1 MRGQATLAP
10 QRRVVRVPQWSRPVP
25 PYHRAQLALGT
36 FGAVDGDRDKPTDE
50 NGAVTD
56 RPPDGT
62 RWMRYVWLVYLGAL
76 FFQPAFDPT
85 AGLRDWVAVVALI
98 AVFLPLYI
106 AGNRAADDRHLLL
119 IVGAMAALG
128 LAGSLINGGASV
140 FVIYAAALAA
150 YLEPVRRAVL
160 VIAALVGV
168 LGLMVVIA
176 PVPLPSRLIGLGL
189 ALIFTIVTGAANI
202 FDAERERAERR
213 LRRADE
219 EIERLAALAERER
232 IARDLHDLL
241 GHTLSLIVVKSELA
255 VRLAESEPARATDEM
270 RDVERIGREALGE
283 VRAAVVGYR
292 AQGLRGEL
300 VGAQRALAAAAVE
313 ATVEADLP
321 ALPIAYESALAL
333 ALRESVTNVV
343 RHAGARHATVRIGVE
358 ESSVVLEVIDDG
370 RGGSGPEG
378 AGLTGMRER
387 IDALGGV
394 VQRDGDSGTRVRVTL
409 PVEATT
415 RAIGARAS
423 ESSGHP

>member
-1 MRGQATLAP
+1 M
-10 QRRVVRVPQWSRPVP
+10 
-25 PYHRAQLALGT
+25 
-36 FGAVDGDRDKPTDE
+36 
-50 NGAVTD
+50 TD

-62 RWMRYVWLVYLGAL
+62 RWMRYIWLVYLVAL
-76 FFQPAFDPT
+76 FFQPAFDPKSD
-85 AGLRDWVAVVALI
+85 LRDWVAIAALLG
-98 AVFLPLYI
+98 VFLPLYV
-106 AGNRAADDRHLLL
+106 AGYRAVEDRQLLL

-128 LAGSLINGGASV
+128 VAGSLINGGASV

-160 VIAALVGV
+160 VVAALVGV
-168 LGLMVVIA
+168 LGLMMVIS
-176 PVPLPSRLIGLGL
+176 PVPLPSRFLGL
-189 ALIFTIVTGAANI
+189 VPALVFTIVTGAANI
-202 FDAERERAERR
+202 FDAERERAQRR

-255 VRLAESEPARATDEM
+255 ARLAQSEPARAGDEM

-292 AQGLRGEL
+292 AKGLRGEL
-300 VGAQRALAAAAVE
+300 DGARRALAAAGVE

-343 RHAGARHATVRIGVE
+343 RHADARHATIRIVVE
-358 ESSVVLEVIDDG
+358 ESRVVLEVADDG
-370 RGGSGPEG
+370 RGGAGPEG

-387 IDALGGV
+387 IAALGGAV
-394 VQRDGDSGTRVRVTL
+394 KRDGESGMRVRVTL
-409 PVEATT
+409 PVEAT
-415 RAIGARAS
+415 RVAGARRS
-423 ESSGHP
+423 ESSGHS

>member
-1 MRGQATLAP
+1 M
-10 QRRVVRVPQWSRPVP
+10 
-25 PYHRAQLALGT
+25 
-36 FGAVDGDRDKPTDE
+36 
-50 NGAVTD
+50 TD

-85 AGLRDWVAVVALI
+85 AGPLDWVAAVALI
-98 AVFLPLYI
+98 AVFLPLYV
-106 AGNRAADDRHLLL
+106 AGYRAADDRQLLL

-128 LAGSLINGGASV
+128 VAGSLINGGASV
-140 FVIYAAALAA
+140 FVIYAAAIAA
-150 YLEPVRRAVL
+150 YLEPARRAVL

-168 LGLMVVIA
+168 LGLMLVIS
-176 PVPLPSRLIGLGL
+176 PVPIPWRFLGL
-189 ALIFTIVTGAANI
+189 VPALVFTIVTGAANI
-202 FDAERERAERR
+202 FDAERERAQRR

-241 GHTLSLIVVKSELA
+241 GHTLSVIVVKSELA
-255 VRLAESEPARATDEM
+255 ARLAESEPARAGDEM
-270 RDVERIGREALGE
+270 RDVERIGREALAE

-300 VGAQRALAAAAVE
+300 EGARRALAAAGVE

-343 RHAGARHATVRIGVE
+343 RHAGARHATIRIGVE
-358 ESSVVLEVIDDG
+358 ESSVVLEVTDDG

-387 IDALGGV
+387 IAALGGAV
-394 VQRDGDSGTRVRVTL
+394 ERDGGSGMRVRVSL

-415 RAIGARAS
+415 RIAGARPS

>member
-1 MRGQATLAP
+1 MDA
-10 QRRVVRVPQWSRPVP
+10 
-25 PYHRAQLALGT
+25 
-36 FGAVDGDRDKPTDE
+36 
-50 NGAVTD
+50 N
-56 RPPDGT
+56 
-62 RWMRYVWLVYLGAL
+62 YVWLVYLGAL

-300 VGAQRALAAAAVE
+300 VGAQRALAAAGVE